1 MKKTAVVL
9 SFFLLML
16 ILTTFNPNNLNL
28 GFQFFKIKNIEV
40 KNLEIL
46 ERKKIEN
53 QFINELSGSSLF
65 ILNEK
70 KIQKILNNNNFIN
83 YFKFKKIFP
92 SKLQIIVYEKEAI
105 AILND
110 KRKKYYLIKNGE
122 KIEFFKNKNLEK
134 LPNIFGKQENF
145 LEIFS
150 ILTKI
155 NFPIHKIKS
164 FYYFDIGRWD
174 ILLKTKVVIKLP
186 VKDFDI
192 SLKNFMDLDK
202 KINFEKYR
210 IFDYRIKDQLILR

>member
-46 ERKKIEN
+46 EKKKIEN

>member
-1 MKKTAVVL
+1 MKKTAIVF

-16 ILTTFNPNNLNL
+16 MLTTFNPNNLNL

-46 ERKKIEN
+46 EKKKIEN

-92 SKLQIIVYEKEAI
+92 SKLQIMVYEKEAI